1 MGKGDY
7 MNKAVFKKRLLEVAS
22 PDNQTTIAEKLYRE
36 PRDITEWCSDKYSRV
51 PSVDDLIQI
60 SKVYM
65 CSIDYLLGGDAPE
78 PETEDEIIDQLVLL
92 DMQHEILEERL
103 SVVQQKALADKV
115 MAHHKQW
122 SSDYASWFRS
132 TYIDP
137 KQDKEADPD

>member
-1 MGKGDY
+1 
-7 MNKAVFKKRLLEVAS
+7 MNKAIFKKRLLEVAS

-92 DMQHEILEERL
+92 DMQHEVLEDRL
-103 SVVQQKALADKV
+103 KKV
-115 MAHHKQW
+115 RDENFSEWLKKLEYDAVRNLKIRKIK
-122 SSDYASWFRS
+122 D
-132 TYIDP
+132 IP
-137 KQDKEADPD
+137 KDN

>member
-1 MGKGDY
+1 MGKGDD

-92 DMQHEILEERL
+92 DMQHEVLEDRL
-103 SVVQQKALADKV
+103 KKV
-115 MAHHKQW
+115 RDENFSEWLKKLEYDAVRNLKIRKIK
-122 SSDYASWFRS
+122 D
-132 TYIDP
+132 IP
-137 KQDKEADPD
+137 KDN